1 MEKHMFEELSFR
13 KVFKFILALLLFSCG
28 ASGYA
33 GVLDNRVVKGV
44 VKDETGEPLPAVTVV
59 VKGTTKIWPGLNFL
73 AASVAL
79 RHTQTSPLALW
90 LPMPTPASRESPTMW
105 TLIMLVVPEMPTG
118 TPAVTTTRSPSCTR
132 PALLAFATDIL
143 MSSSVEVA

>member
-59 VKGTTKIWPGLNFL
+59 VKGTTNG
-73 AASVAL
+73 
-79 RHTQTSPLALW
+79 
-90 LPMPTPASRESPTMW
+90 
-105 TLIMLVVPEMPTG
+105 
-118 TPAVTTTRSPSCTR
+118 VTTDMDGEYTLSNV
-132 PALLAFATDIL
+132 PAGSTLVFSFLGMQTQEIVVRNQKRIDVEMKEDAVSIDEVVVVAFGTQKKESQFHRDGEAGCAE
-143 MSSSVEVA
+143 SAFE